1 MCYWCVSV
9 QDEAPVDSN
18 TVSSTEDQTS
28 GDTLEPE
35 HDTGDQTSSFP
46 SGLNHIPLFSST
58 GNQTQLVRKS
68 SCFSFE
74 WRLNEFNH
82 LQCWT
87 HPVCSFGNQI
97 SFIFWKPN
105 ESTTIESRIG
115 PHYTTWK
122 PNDFS
127 QTWTRKHHQTS
138 SLITVF
144 CTFTSSGNPTEL
156 ITYSPALLTV
166 SPTSGPEQL
175 PLSSNGNKT
184 SSLPISIHLMKN
196 WASSLKS
203 GPEYIVLN
211 VRETKSVSSPRV

>member
-105 ESTTIESRIG
+105 ESTTIESRTG

-144 CTFTSSGNPTEL
+144 WTFTSSGNPTEL
-156 ITYSPALLTV
+156 ITYSSALLTV
-166 SPTSGPEQL
+166 SP
-175 PLSSNGNKT
+175 PLVWNNFLYLQMG
-184 SSLPISIHLMKN
+184 
-196 WASSLKS
+196 
-203 GPEYIVLN
+203 
-211 VRETKSVSSPRV
+211 TKPVPFPSEKLSKFP

>member
-144 CTFTSSGNPTEL
+144 WTFTSSGNPTEL
-156 ITYSPALLTV
+156 ITYSSALLTV

-203 GPEYIVLN
+203 GPEYILLN

>member
-144 CTFTSSGNPTEL
+144 WTFTSSGNPTEL
-156 ITYSPALLTV
+156 ITYSSALLTI
-166 SPTSGPEQL
+166 SP
-175 PLSSNGNKT
+175 PLVRNNFLYLQMGTKPVPFP
-184 SSLPISIHLMKN
+184 SLFI
-196 WASSLKS
+196 
-203 GPEYIVLN
+203 
-211 VRETKSVSSPRV
+211 

>member
-144 CTFTSSGNPTEL
+144 WTFTSSGNPTEL
-156 ITYSPALLTV
+156 ITYSSALLTI
-166 SPTSGPEQL
+166 SP
-175 PLSSNGNKT
+175 PL
-184 SSLPISIHLMKN
+184 
-196 WASSLKS
+196 
-203 GPEYIVLN
+203 
-211 VRETKSVSSPRV
+211 VRNNFLYLQMGTKPVPFPSEKLSKFP

>member
-144 CTFTSSGNPTEL
+144 WTFTSSGNPTEL
-156 ITYSPALLTV
+156 ITYSSALLTV
-166 SPTSGPEQL
+166 SP
-175 PLSSNGNKT
+175 PLVWNNFLYLQMG
-184 SSLPISIHLMKN
+184 
-196 WASSLKS
+196 
-203 GPEYIVLN
+203 
-211 VRETKSVSSPRV
+211 TKPVPFPSEKLSKFP

>member
-1 MCYWCVSV
+1 MCVCSGWGCCGL
-9 QDEAPVDSN
+9 QHCEQHWRP
-18 TVSSTEDQTS
+18 DQRRHT
-28 GDTLEPE
+28 GTRTRVP
-35 HDTGDQTSSFP
+35 DTGDQTSSFP

-105 ESTTIESRIG
+105 ESTTIESRTG

-144 CTFTSSGNPTEL
+144 WTFTSSGNPTEL
-156 ITYSPALLTV
+156 ITYSSALLTV
-166 SPTSGPEQL
+166 SP
-175 PLSSNGNKT
+175 PLVWNNFLYLQMG
-184 SSLPISIHLMKN
+184 
-196 WASSLKS
+196 
-203 GPEYIVLN
+203 
-211 VRETKSVSSPRV
+211 TKPVPFPSEKLSKFP